1 MSPIPVQ
8 VFADAEEMSVAAADL
23 FVQRVGATTRDRRAR
38 VVLAGG
44 ATPRRTYELLA
55 RTERRARVDWTRVE
69 FFWSDERTVPPTH
82 PASNY
87 RMAAE
92 TLLCPLGIPATQV
105 HRMQG
110 EAADPDAAA
119 RSYELELG
127 ASFGVATGGAPPP
140 FAFFFLGLGAD
151 RHTASAFSHTHT
163 LSQRR
168 RRAVADFAPPLL
180 PTRLTLTYPVL
191 NAARCVVFLV
201 AGREKASA
209 LARVFDSSTSYEEVP
224 AKGICPV
231 EGELHW
237 LADRAAASV

>member
-8 VFADAEEMSVAAADL
+8 VFADAEELSVAAADL
-23 FVQRVGATTRDRRAR
+23 FVQRVGATTKDRRAR

-55 RTERRARVDWTRVE
+55 GTERRARVDWTRVE

-82 PASNY
+82 PESNY

-119 RSYELELG
+119 RSYELELA
-127 ASFGVATGGAPPP
+127 ASFGVATGGAPPR
-140 FAFFFLGLGAD
+140 FDFVFLGLGAD
-151 RHTASAFSHTHT
+151 GHTASLFPHTHA
-163 LSQRR
+163 LGERR
-168 RRAVADFAPPLL
+168 RWVVANYVPQLQT
-180 PTRLTLTYPVL
+180 TRLTLTYPVL

-237 LADRAAASV
+237 LADRAAALV